1 MAFGDADGVAFVPAA
16 RVDEVL
22 ESARSIRKKE
32 RRQAQ
37 AVRSGVTLYEQLRYA
52 EFMATREQN
61 PSRTFRQHL
70 EEIGAAIEV

>member
-1 MAFGDADGVAFVPAA
+1 MTDGQTGRRADGPDGIRFAA
-16 RVDEVL
+16 MG
-22 ESARSIRKKE
+22 
-32 RRQAQ
+32 RQAQ
-37 AVRSGVTLYEQLRYA
+37 AVGSGVTLYEQLRYG

>member
-1 MAFGDADGVAFVPAA
+1 MG
-16 RVDEVL
+16 
-22 ESARSIRKKE
+22 
-32 RRQAQ
+32 RQAQ
-37 AVRSGVTLYEQLRYA
+37 AVGSGVTLYEQLRYG

>member
-1 MAFGDADGVAFVPAA
+1 MRHGRVTDGQTGRRAGWYQ
-16 RVDEVL
+16 
-22 ESARSIRKKE
+22 IR
-32 RRQAQ
+32 RNGSPG
-37 AVRSGVTLYEQLRYA
+37 VGSGVTLYEQLRYG